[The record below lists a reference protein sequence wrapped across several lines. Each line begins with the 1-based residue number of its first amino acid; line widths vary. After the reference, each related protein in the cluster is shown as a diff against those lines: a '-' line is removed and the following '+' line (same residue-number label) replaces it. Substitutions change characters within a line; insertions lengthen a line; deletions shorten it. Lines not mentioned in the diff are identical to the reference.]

1 MRAFLSLLIVVTG
14 LRLVFAA
21 FDAAERS
28 VGMD

>member
-1 MRAFLSLLIVVTG
+1 MRAFVSLLLIVTG

-28 VGMD
+28 MGMH